1 MNKININ
8 FFMLNAKENTKNR
21 SKYQNKDA
29 LYVLNNIDMNKYC
42 QSYNSLNKA
51 KIMNKKVSY

>member
-1 MNKININ
+1 
-8 FFMLNAKENTKNR
+8 MLNAKANTKNR

-29 LYVLNNIDMNKYC
+29 LYVSNNIDMNKYC